1 MEKQVKLKP
10 VQVGMWVFTLVLTMS
25 VLLGWIFFGSPGFYW
40 TFGSIQFLLALMHFF
55 VLLRTRYLAYLIP
68 VSMYFLWGITFLPLF
83 EDHPWHVY
91 FASASAV
98 FLFAFIFVLISKRIN
113 WRYKEILELA
123 AKPVK
128 GTADGFSHRPFP
140 TGPADFTRNDAVG
153 LARYLKKYVVVFPF
167 IESDRVVL
175 VIPEYM
181 WLYMVLFKKS
191 YMNET
196 YVAFENSGNV
206 TVRIARRDY
215 EKYKQELTFD
225 ELCVSLGELFKQFM
239 FWYVEGTSEKILKQL
254 NST

>member
-1 MEKQVKLKP
+1 MEKRVKLKP
-10 VQVGMWVFTLVLTMS
+10 VQVGMWVFTLALTLS
-25 VLLGWIFFGSPGFYW
+25 VLLAWIFFGSSGFYW

-68 VSMYFLWGITFLPLF
+68 VGMYFLWGMTFLHLF
-83 EDHPWHVY
+83 EDHPWHTY
-91 FASASAV
+91 FAGASAV
-98 FLFAFIFVLISKRIN
+98 LLFAFIFVLVSKRIN
-113 WRYKEILELA
+113 WRFKEILELA

-140 TGPADFTRNDAVG
+140 AGSADFTGKDVVG

-181 WLYMVLFKKS
+181 WLYMVLFRNS
-191 YMNET
+191 YQNET

-225 ELCVSLGELFKQFM
+225 HLCGSLGELFKQFVQ
-239 FWYVEGTSEKILKQL
+239 WYMEGIPEKILDRL